1 MSTSN
6 ELILPPEEILD
17 PPFGKNFD
25 YIILWMLDKNEFC
38 TWSDFI
44 EDASI
49 SSSTLSMKLNSLME
63 ENCIAKPE
71 KNRYEIT
78 SKGRKRLTILASP
91 EDVVKKLRYPPQVII
106 KRRNYDHWILWML
119 NNNNSARWSDFREKP
134 LAINQSSLSKNLRE
148 LIEIG
153 FVVNENK
160 KYKITTDGRSEY
172 LRILKQYDMDRQSI
186 LEEESIRIEDITE
199 KTRKFFSQYK
209 IKDDGLKFR
218 FLNNALKLD
227 YSKAKNL
234 LVDEEDFDKVLFF
247 LSINHP
253 DNFPNSIST
262 EEFAFKYKIKETYLK
277 FVIDKIIE
285 EEFFPIKF
293 FQIKCEDGGVYY
305 FQKNEAIE
313 KILNAI
319 VEKYITKLT
328 YLNKFQ
334 NKPSIDID
342 FLLENILSDI
352 CANIFNEKLK
362 ISLKHFLPGYIKYL
376 AYKIESEKQLV
387 DNEAKLEGFVWQ
399 NIFEEFQTF
408 EPASTPLKFGE
419 AEDYFYSLDKR
430 IFEVLDIFY
439 LSKID
444 FLMADE
450 VQEIYMFNQ
459 VEIFQKFRNLLY
471 KNKVS
476 RGREIFEKNID
487 DLNDINQLILKDV
500 LITSEYNF
508 EDSLKVTEELI
519 KKFPKDFIGYLLQSI
534 TYLLM
539 DNYDKSLKIIDK
551 GLKVTPNILLFCQK
565 AQILIKIHK
574 GEEFLSDLNEA
585 ILQHPHNLILLRI
598 KMIFFLT
605 HYECWVNDPEEPLE
619 LINSIIKLS
628 PKEKEFLILKSLFYL
643 VINKYK
649 EAKRFLINEININ
662 IFKKNPKID
671 TAVYFILAFSY
682 IGRGKFEKA
691 LRIVNSLFNNY
702 PDHSLSYITKA
713 IVLGYNLIYKFKF
726 KEPKIDTFLELIDKA
741 LSLERL
747 KFNQMRILQMQANIL
762 NGMKE
767 YEESIKVIDKAIEL
781 IPTQLNLYT
790 TKIFLL
796 IAAKREIE
804 ALELIDEL
812 LKQYP
817 QLKSM
822 LYLQKSFI
830 YFQIKKYDEALEV
843 IDDLLKIKPK
853 DIKVIN
859 NKALFLAYLERKEEA
874 IKTAEYLVSLN
885 PKLGNSYD
893 TYGEVLM
900 TLGEYENAI
909 AKYKKALEIEP
920 IGDFAYQTCIKMG
933 KCYQKL
939 KKYDDALEYYEK
951 GKVLTERMMPGNR
964 ELYEHEAGK
973 YISELRK
980 LIENLEIN
988 DSMK

>member
-17 PPFGKNFD
+17 PPFGKNFE
-25 YIILWMLDKNEFC
+25 YIILWMLDNNEFC

-63 ENCIAKPE
+63 DQYVAKPE
-71 KNRYEIT
+71 KNHYKIT
-78 SKGRKRLTILASP
+78 SKGRKRLNIIASP
-91 EDVVKKLRYPPQVII
+91 EDTVKKLRYPPKVILR
-106 KRRNYDHWILWML
+106 RRNYDHWILWLL

-134 LAINQSSLSKNLRE
+134 LSINQSSLSKNLRE
-148 LIEIG
+148 LIENG

-160 KYKITTDGRSEY
+160 NYKITPEGRLEY

-199 KTRKFFSQYK
+199 KTRKFFNQYK
-209 IKDDGLKFR
+209 IKDDELKFR

-234 LVDEEDFDKVLFF
+234 LVDEEDFDKVLLF

-253 DNFPNSIST
+253 DHYPNSLST
-262 EEFAFKYKIKETYLK
+262 EEFAFKYKIKETHLK

-293 FQIKCEDGGVYY
+293 FQIKYVDGGIYY

-334 NKPSIDID
+334 NDPTINIE
-342 FLLENILSDI
+342 FLLKHILNDI
-352 CANIFNEKLK
+352 CGNLFNDKLK
-362 ISLKHFLPGYIKYL
+362 ISLKIFLPGYIKYL
-376 AYKIESEKQLV
+376 AYKFESEKKLI
-387 DNEAKLEGFVWQ
+387 DSEAKLEGFVWQ

-408 EPASTPLKFGE
+408 EPTSTPFTIGE
-419 AEDYFYSLDKR
+419 VEEYSYSLDKR
-430 IFEVLDIFY
+430 IFEVLDVFY
-439 LSKID
+439 LSKLN
-444 FLMADE
+444 FLITDE
-450 VQEIYMFNQ
+450 VQETYMLNQ
-459 VEIFQKFRNLLY
+459 VEVFQKLKNLLY
-471 KNKVS
+471 KKKVS
-476 RGREIFEKNID
+476 RARELYEKSKD
-487 DLNDINQLILKDV
+487 HLNEINQLIIKDM
-500 LITSEYNF
+500 LITSEYDF
-508 EDSLKVTEELI
+508 EGSLKVTTMLI
-519 KKFPKDFIGYLLQSI
+519 KIFPEDFIGYLLQSI

-539 DNYDKSLKIIDK
+539 DNYDKSLQIIEK
-551 GLKVTPNILLFCQK
+551 GLKKAPNVLLFCQK

-574 GEEFLSDLNEA
+574 GEELLDDLNE
-585 ILQHPHNLILLRI
+585 IISQKPHNVSLLRI
-598 KMIFFLT
+598 KYILFLT
-605 HYECWVNDPEEPLE
+605 HRDCCVNDPKEPLE
-619 LINSIIKLS
+619 IINSIIKLN
-628 PKEKEFLILKSLFYL
+628 PKEKEFLILKIIYYC
-643 VINKYK
+643 ITNNYK

-671 TAVYFILAFSY
+671 IAVYLILAFSY

-691 LRIVNSLFNNY
+691 LKVVNTLFNNY
-702 PDHSLSYITKA
+702 PDHPISYITKA

-741 LSLERL
+741 LSLEPL
-747 KFNQMRILQMQANIL
+747 KFNQMKILQMQASIL

-767 YEESIKVIDKAIEL
+767 HEESIKAIDKAIEL

-790 TKIFLL
+790 MKIYVLTT
-796 IAAKREIE
+796 AKKEFE

-812 LKQYP
+812 VKQHP
-817 QLKSM
+817 QLKYM

-830 YFQIKKYDEALEV
+830 YFQTKKYDEALEF
-843 IDDLLKIKPK
+843 IDELLKLKPK
-853 DIKVIN
+853 DIRVVN
-859 NKALFLAYLERKEEA
+859 NKALFLVYLDKKEEA

-893 TYGEVLM
+893 TYGEVFM
-900 TLGEYENAI
+900 VLGEYENAI
-909 AKYKKALEIEP
+909 TKYKEALKVEP
-920 IGDFAYQTCIKMG
+920 TGDFAYQTCIKMG

-939 KKYDDALEYYEK
+939 NQYEDALEYFEK
-951 GKVLTERMMPGNR
+951 GKVLTERMMPGYR

-980 LIENLEIN
+980 LM
-988 DSMK
+988 DK